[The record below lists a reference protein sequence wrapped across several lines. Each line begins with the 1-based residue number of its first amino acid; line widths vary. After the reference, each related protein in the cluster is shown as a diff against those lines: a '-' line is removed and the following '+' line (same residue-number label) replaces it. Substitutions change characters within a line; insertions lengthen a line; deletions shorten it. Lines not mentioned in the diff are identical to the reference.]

1 MAIEYLTKIVI
12 MYNCFFSVK
21 ETMSPLTQ
29 KNFTFKK
36 EAIYKEPEETVR
48 YSSKSNVGQSK
59 TAPLFKSKDTKI
71 SSESPQEVPGNTT
84 TQPET
89 SNTATPG
96 AFLKLQNI
104 SKAVSYLNIF

>member
-1 MAIEYLTKIVI
+1 
-12 MYNCFFSVK
+12 
-21 ETMSPLTQ
+21 MSPLTQ

-36 EAIYKEPEETVR
+36 EAIYKEPEEIVR

-89 SNTATPG
+89 SNTTTPG

-104 SKAVSYLNIF
+104 NKDVSYENIF